1 MIQASM
7 PPTTKDLIAQHNLT
21 GEEYQKIID
30 VLGREPNLTE
40 LGMFSVMW
48 SEHCSYKSSRVH
60 LKKLPTTGPRVVQG
74 PGENAGAI
82 DIGDGLCVVFKMESH
97 NHPSFIEPYQGAAT
111 GVGGIL
117 RDIFTMGARPIAL
130 LDSLRFGELHS
141 AKNRHLM
148 KGVVSGIAGY
158 GNCMGVPTVGG
169 EIVFNDIYALN
180 PLVNVFCLGVAHKDR
195 IFRGTAAGVG
205 NPVIYFGSKTGRDGI
220 HGATMASD
228 SFDDE
233 SEQKRPT
240 VQVGDP
246 FTEKLLLEACLELME
261 RDLLVGIQDMGAA
274 GLTSSSCEMASRA
287 GNGIELDLTVVP
299 RREPGMT
306 PYEIMLSE
314 SQERMLMVAKAGM
327 EDECLAICRKWDLD
341 VAVVGKVT
349 GDGIL
354 RIRDQGKVV
363 AEIPAKSLADD
374 GPRYERPYQPPSYQ
388 DMLTNLNYDA
398 IPDVR
403 DANAALLALL
413 ESPTI
418 ASKRWVYEQYDH
430 MVRTNTMVRPGSDA
444 AVVRIKGTNKAV
456 AMTVDCNSR
465 YCLLHPYEGAR
476 LAVAE
481 AARNLVCSGA
491 APIGLTDCLN
501 FGNPERSDIM
511 WQFVMAIEGMKDAC
525 EHFQIPIVSGN
536 VSFYNET
543 NGLSIYPTPML
554 GMVGLIEHSE
564 RTMTQW
570 FKGEGDDVF
579 LLGSSREDLGG
590 AEYLKVVHAREQG
603 SPPYLS
609 LEREKAL
616 HECVLSLIQD
626 GLLQSAHDCSE
637 GGLAVTLA
645 ECCMSGPEQTF
656 GAVIR
661 LTRGRLRKD
670 AVLFGESQSRVV
682 ISATPVHRQAILD
695 RATRYGV
702 PIEVIGAISGTRL
715 IMYAGDGQSTEKVID
730 QPVAMLYDR
739 WALSLERTLNKA

>member
-1 MIQASM
+1 ML
-7 PPTTKDLIAQHNLT
+7 PVTKDLIAQHNLT
-21 GEEYQKIID
+21 GDEYQKIVEI
-30 VLGREPNLTE
+30 LGREPNLTE

-130 LDSLRFGELHS
+130 LDSLRFGELHTPKS
-141 AKNRHLM
+141 RHLM
-148 KGVVSGIAGY
+148 RGVVSGIAGY

-180 PLVNVFCLGVAHKDR
+180 PLVNVFCLGVAHKDK

-261 RDLLVGIQDMGAA
+261 RDVLVGIQDMGAA

-287 GNGIELDLTVVP
+287 GNGIELDLTEVP

-314 SQERMLMVAKAGM
+314 SQERMLMVAKAGK

-349 GDGIL
+349 ADGIL
-354 RIRDQGKVV
+354 RVKDQGKVV
-363 AEIPAKSLADD
+363 AEIPAKALADD

-398 IPDVR
+398 IPDVK

-430 MVRTNTMVRPGSDA
+430 MVRTNTLVRPGSDA
-444 AVVRIKGTNKAV
+444 AVLRIKGTNKAV
-456 AMTVDCNSR
+456 AMTVDCNGR

-481 AARNLVCSGA
+481 AARNLACSGA
-491 APIGLTDCLN
+491 IPVGLTDCLN
-501 FGNPERSDIM
+501 FGNPERPDIM

-554 GMVGLIEHSE
+554 GMVGLIENSE

-570 FKGEGDDVF
+570 FKEEGDDVL
-579 LLGSSREDLGG
+579 LLGTSREDLGG

-609 LEREKAL
+609 LEKEKVL
-616 HECVLSLIQD
+616 HDCVLSLIHE
-626 GLLQSAHDCSE
+626 GLIQSAHDCSE

-645 ECCMSGPEQTF
+645 ECCMSGAEQPL
-656 GAVIR
+656 GAVVK
-661 LTRGRLRKD
+661 LTRGRLRRD

-682 ISATPVHRQAILD
+682 LSAKPVYRQSILD
-695 RATRYGV
+695 RATQYGV
-702 PIEVIGAISGTRL
+702 PVEVIGSISGSRL
-715 IMYAGDGQSTEKVID
+715 ILYVGDEHSTEKVID
-730 QPVAMLYDR
+730 QPVATLHDR
-739 WALSLERTLNKA
+739 WAFSLERTVHEA

>member
-1 MIQASM
+1 M
-7 PPTTKDLIAQHNLT
+7 PLITNDLIAQHNLT
-21 GEEYQKIID
+21 GEEYQKIIEI
-30 VLGREPNLTE
+30 LGREPNLTE

-74 PGENAGAI
+74 PGENAGAV

-117 RDIFTMGARPIAL
+117 RDVFTMGARPIAL
-130 LDSLRFGELHS
+130 LDSLRFGGLDT

-148 KGVVSGIAGY
+148 KGVVAGIAGY

-169 EIVFNDIYALN
+169 EIVFNDIYSLN
-180 PLVNVFCLGVAHKDR
+180 PLVNVFCLGIARKDK
-195 IFRGTAAGVG
+195 IFLGTAAGVG

-228 SFDDE
+228 SFDDK
-233 SEQKRPT
+233 SDQKRPT

-246 FTEKLLLEACLELME
+246 FQEKLLLEACLELMAG
-261 RDLLVGIQDMGAA
+261 DLLVGIQDMGAA

-287 GNGIELDLTVVP
+287 GNGIELDLTHVP

-306 PYEIMLSE
+306 PYELMLSE
-314 SQERMLMVAKAGM
+314 SQERMLMVAKAGK

-341 VAVVGKVT
+341 VAVVGRVT

-354 RIRDQGKVV
+354 RVKDHGAVV
-363 AEIPAKSLADD
+363 AEIPAKALADD
-374 GPRYERPYQPPSYQ
+374 GPRYERPYAAPAYQ
-388 DMLTNLNYDA
+388 DILTNVNYDL
-398 IPDVR
+398 IPDVK
-403 DANAALLALL
+403 DANHALLSLVG
-413 ESPTI
+413 SPTI
-418 ASKRWVYEQYDH
+418 ASKRWVYHQYDH

-465 YCLLHPYEGAR
+465 YCMLHPYEGAR

-491 APIGLTDCLN
+491 EPIGLTDCLN
-501 FGNPERSDIM
+501 FGNPERPDIM
-511 WQFVMAIEGMKDAC
+511 WQFVLAIEGMKDAC
-525 EHFQIPIVSGN
+525 ERLQVPIVSGN

-554 GMVGLIEHSE
+554 GMVGLIEQAD

-570 FKGEGDDVF
+570 FKAEGDDII
-579 LLGSSREDLGG
+579 LLGATREDLGG
-590 AEYLKVVHAREQG
+590 SEYLKVVQAREQG
-603 SPPYLS
+603 SPPFLS
-609 LEREKAL
+609 MDVEKAM
-616 HECVLSLIQD
+616 HDCVLALIRS
-626 GLLQSAHDCSE
+626 GLVQSAHDCSD
-637 GGLAVTLA
+637 GGLAVALA
-645 ECCMSGPEQTF
+645 ESAMSGPDRPL
-656 GAVIR
+656 GAVVTLPLDRI
-661 LTRGRLRKD
+661 RKD

-682 ISATPVHRQAILD
+682 LSAKPVHRQAILD
-695 RATRYGV
+695 GARRAGV
-702 PIEVIGAISGTRL
+702 PVAVIGSVTGDRL
-715 IMYAGDGQSTEKVID
+715 IISLEGERPAAKVID
-730 QPVAMLYDR
+730 VPVAELYDR
-739 WALSLERTLNKA
+739 WAFSIERTLNQT